1 MHTLTIENI
10 SDDFLEP
17 FLALAKAV
25 KAKVITEKDNDDDE
39 DWEREMEEALRESN
53 DIIANP
59 QNYPSYKTVDELWAA
74 LERDDA

>member
-1 MHTLTIENI
+1 MHTLTIQNI

-25 KAKVITEKDNDDDE
+25 KANVITEKEDDDE
-39 DWEREMEEALRESN
+39 NWEKEMEEALKEAK

-59 QNYPSYKTVDELWAA
+59 QNYKFYKTVDEMWAA
-74 LERDDA
+74 MEQDDD

>member
-1 MHTLTIENI
+1 MHTLTIQNI

-25 KAKVITEKDNDDDE
+25 KANVITEKEDDDDE
-39 DWEREMEEALRESN
+39 NWEKEMEEALNQSN

-59 QNYPSYKTVDELWAA
+59 QNYPSYKTITELRAA
-74 LERDDA
+74 LDAD

>member
-25 KAKVITEKDNDDDE
+25 KAKVITEKDDDDE
-39 DWEREMEEALRESN
+39 DWEREMEEALKEAK
-53 DIIANP
+53 DILANP
-59 QNYPSYKTVDELWAA
+59 QNYPSYKTIAELRKA
-74 LERDDA
+74 LDAD